1 MLNRNMLID
10 IVEDEKQ
17 RYKEG
22 KIDSYGLKSTKKM
35 LEILNYQSYLQKSEH
50 CLVVRSYMDRTN
62 YSSVHTESKEKLFA
76 ARIRKLQNCRVQI
89 FRYRCSEIIRR
100 LHLWSDKQ
108 SNNSRA
114 TETF

>member
-1 MLNRNMLID
+1 
-10 IVEDEKQ
+10 
-17 RYKEG
+17 
-22 KIDSYGLKSTKKM
+22 
-35 LEILNYQSYLQKSEH
+35 
-50 CLVVRSYMDRTN
+50 MDRTN
-62 YSSVHTESKEKLFA
+62 YSSIHTESKEKLFA

-108 SNNSRA
+108 SKNSRA